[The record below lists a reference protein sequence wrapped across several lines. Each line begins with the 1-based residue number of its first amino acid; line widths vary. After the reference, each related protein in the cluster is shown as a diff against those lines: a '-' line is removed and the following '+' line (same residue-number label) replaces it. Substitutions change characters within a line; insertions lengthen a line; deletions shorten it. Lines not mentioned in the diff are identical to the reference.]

1 MATQTVTLDWL
12 KVWYSKYSWGWKG
25 GRRQEPLKLDQAR
38 TVPLWDH
45 SLAVCLRCSYC
56 KPVRGLMQSV
66 LQTAPWQHWCWY
78 PPLYRL
84 GSRALRAWSNA
95 SKSMWQGVST
105 AKSKS
110 QEPAVSTVSLLH
122 SHGYTLLKLVNSL
135 VVSAGTWKHKW
146 RWKSISWKVETNFSG
161 LTTEPVCV
169 PGDLLPLQQFHY
181 WLMVC
186 YRSQLSFIVR
196 KIPICLVFAC
206 SWQC

>member
-1 MATQTVTLDWL
+1 MGPQPCCVPALLLLQAC
-12 KVWYSKYSWGWKG
+12 KG
-25 GRRQEPLKLDQAR
+25 AN
-38 TVPLWDH
+38 
-45 SLAVCLRCSYC
+45 AVCTADCSMTA
-56 KPVRGLMQSV
+56 LMLVS
-66 LQTAPWQHWCWY
+66 
-78 PPLYRL
+78 PLYRL
-84 GSRALRAWSNA
+84 GSRALRGWSNA
-95 SKSMWQGVST
+95 SKSTWQGVST
-105 AKSKS
+105 AKSKT

-169 PGDLLPLQQFHY
+169 MGDLLPLQRCHY

-196 KIPICLVFAC
+196 KIPICLMCLLVAD
-206 SWQC
+206 SVRIAH